1 MEDRDMRDIMNRI
14 LADTILKAILPDNPT
29 TSTTRKEDS
38 AEQIAWIELQEDE
51 IDKAYDMS
59 QEYKEYRKL

>member
-1 MEDRDMRDIMNRI
+1 MEDRDMRDIMNKI

-29 TSTTRKEDS
+29 TSTTRMKDS
-38 AEQIAWIELQEDE
+38 TESIAWIELQEDE

>member
-1 MEDRDMRDIMNRI
+1 MEDRDMKDIMNKI

-29 TSTTRKEDS
+29 TSTTRKKDS
-38 AEQIAWIELQEDE
+38 TESIAWIELQEDE

>member
-1 MEDRDMRDIMNRI
+1 MEDKDMKDIMNRI

-29 TSTTRKEDS
+29 TTTTRKEDS
-38 AEQIAWIELQEDE
+38 TESIAWIELQEDE

>member
-1 MEDRDMRDIMNRI
+1 MEDRDMRDIMNKI

-29 TSTTRKEDS
+29 TSTTRTKDS
-38 AEQIAWIELQEDE
+38 TESIAWIELHEDE

>member
-29 TSTTRKEDS
+29 TSTIRKEDS
-38 AEQIAWIELQEDE
+38 TESIAWIELQEDE
-51 IDKAYDMS
+51 IDRAYDMS

>member
-1 MEDRDMRDIMNRI
+1 MNFDIDKEDIINMIVADTIRGI
-14 LADTILKAILPDNPT
+14 LADNPT
-29 TSTTRKEDS
+29 NTTTRQGDS
-38 AEQIAWIELQEDE
+38 AESIAWIELQEDE